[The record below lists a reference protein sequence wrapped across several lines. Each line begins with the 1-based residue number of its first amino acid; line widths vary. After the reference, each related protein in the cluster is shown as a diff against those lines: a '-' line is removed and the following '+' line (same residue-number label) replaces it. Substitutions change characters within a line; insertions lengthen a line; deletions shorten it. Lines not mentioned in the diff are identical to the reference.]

1 MYKRQILYGA
11 PVAKQ
16 LDEISLKI
24 FQEVKSNNKS
34 PHMTAITVGDNPASL
49 LYVSR
54 KKEKAE
60 ELGVEF
66 NWIKLDKNT
75 SQEKLKELVETESKN
90 TDGLIIQL
98 PLPDHLSSEDVIN
111 CIPPD
116 VDVDGLTSY
125 NLGSLFSNEFK
136 LIPATSLAVLEL
148 LNFYQIKTEDKAI
161 VIAGRSRLVSS
172 PLAKILSSKSYNANV
187 TVIHSKTSNQKQFIT
202 QADIFI
208 SAVGSAKLYDS
219 SYFKQGAT
227 IIDIGISSVDGK
239 TYGDIDTQNISE
251 VASYRSPFPGGVGPI
266 TVSALFFNLSRL
278 VKTN

>member
-1 MYKRQILYGA
+1 MEQILYGA

-24 FQEVKSNNKS
+24 FQEVKSNNKT

-125 NLGSLFSNEFK
+125 NLGSLFSNEYK

-219 SYFKQGAT
+219 SYFKQGVT

>member
-1 MYKRQILYGA
+1 MEQILYGA

-24 FQEVKSNNKS
+24 FQEVKSNNKT

-111 CIPPD
+111 CIPPH

-125 NLGSLFSNEFK
+125 NLGSLFSNEYK

-148 LNFYQIKTEDKAI
+148 LNFYQIKTEDKVI

-208 SAVGSAKLYDS
+208 SAVGTAKLYDS
-219 SYFKQGAT
+219 SYFKQGVT

-239 TYGDIDTQNISE
+239 TYGDIDTQNISQ

>member
-1 MYKRQILYGA
+1 MEQILYGT

-66 NWIKLDKNT
+66 NWIKLYKNT
-75 SQEKLKELVETESKN
+75 SQEKLKKLVETESKN

-111 CIPPD
+111 CIPPH

-125 NLGSLFSNEFK
+125 NLGSLFSNEYK

>member
-1 MYKRQILYGA
+1 MEQILYGA

-111 CIPPD
+111 CIPPH
-116 VDVDGLTSY
+116 VDVDGLTSF
-125 NLGSLFSNEFK
+125 NLGSLFSNEYK

>member
-1 MYKRQILYGA
+1 MEQILYGA

-98 PLPDHLSSEDVIN
+98 PLPVHLSSEDVIN
-111 CIPPD
+111 CIPPH

-125 NLGSLFSNEFK
+125 NLGSLYSNEYK
-136 LIPATSLAVLEL
+136 VIPATSLAVLEL
-148 LNFYQIKTEDKAI
+148 LNFYQIKTEDKAV

-187 TVIHSKTSNQKQFIT
+187 TVIHSKTSNQTQFIT

>member
-1 MYKRQILYGA
+1 MEQILYGA

-24 FQEVKSNNKS
+24 FQEVKSNNKT

-125 NLGSLFSNEFK
+125 NLGSLFSNEYK
-136 LIPATSLAVLEL
+136 LIPATSLSVLEL

>member
-1 MYKRQILYGA
+1 MEQILYGA

-16 LDEISLKI
+16 LDDISLKI
-24 FQEVKSNNKS
+24 FQEVKSNNKT

-60 ELGVEF
+60 RLGVEF
-66 NWIKLDKNT
+66 HWIKLDKNT
-75 SQEKLKELVETESKN
+75 SQEKLKKLVETESKN
-90 TDGLIIQL
+90 TNGLIIQL

-125 NLGSLFSNEFK
+125 NLGSLFSNEYK

-239 TYGDIDTQNISE
+239 TYGDIDTQNLNE

-278 VKTN
+278 VNTN

>member
-1 MYKRQILYGA
+1 MEQLLYGD
-11 PVAKQ
+11 PVARQ
-16 LDEISLKI
+16 LDEISFKV
-24 FQEVKSNNKS
+24 FRDAKSNNKT
-34 PHMTAITVGDNPASL
+34 PHLTAITVGDNSASL

-60 ELGVEF
+60 QLGVEF
-66 NWIKLDKNT
+66 NWLKLDENT
-75 SQEKLKELVETESKN
+75 TQENLNELIQEQSKT
-90 TDGLIIQL
+90 TDGLIVQL
-98 PLPDHLSSEDVIN
+98 PLPNHLNSEDVIN

-125 NLGSLFSNEFK
+125 NLGSLFSNEYK

-187 TVIHSKTSNQKQFIT
+187 TVIHSKTSNQKQFIA

-208 SAVGSAKLYDS
+208 SAVGSAKLYDF
-219 SYFKQGAT
+219 SYFKKGAT
-227 IIDIGISSVDGK
+227 IIDIGISTVDGK
-239 TYGDIDTQNISE
+239 NYGDIDTQNLSE
-251 VASYRSPFPGGVGPI
+251 VVSYRSPFPGGVGPI

>member
-1 MYKRQILYGA
+1 MEQILYGA

-66 NWIKLDKNT
+66 SWIKLDKNT

-111 CIPPD
+111 CIPPH

-125 NLGSLFSNEFK
+125 NLGSLFSNEYK

>member
-1 MYKRQILYGA
+1 MEQILYGA

-24 FQEVKSNNKS
+24 FQEVKSNNKT

-125 NLGSLFSNEFK
+125 NLGSLFSNEYK

-148 LNFYQIKTEDKAI
+148 LNFYQIKTEDKVI

-208 SAVGSAKLYDS
+208 SAVGSAKLYDF

-278 VKTN
+278 LKTN

>member
-1 MYKRQILYGA
+1 MEQLLYGD
-11 PVAKQ
+11 PVARQ
-16 LDEISLKI
+16 LDEISFKV
-24 FQEVKSNNKS
+24 FRDAKSNNKT
-34 PHMTAITVGDNPASL
+34 PHLTAITVGDNSASL

-54 KKEKAE
+54 KKEKAKQ
-60 ELGVEF
+60 LGVEF
-66 NWIKLDKNT
+66 NWLKLDENT
-75 SQEKLKELVETESKN
+75 TQENLNELIQEQSKT
-90 TDGLIIQL
+90 TDGLIVQL
-98 PLPDHLSSEDVIN
+98 PLPNHLNSEDVIN

-125 NLGSLFSNEFK
+125 NLGSLFSNEYK

-208 SAVGSAKLYDS
+208 SAVGSAKLYDF
-219 SYFKQGAT
+219 SYFKKGAT

-239 TYGDIDTQNISE
+239 NYGDIDTQNLSE
-251 VASYRSPFPGGVGPI
+251 VVSYRSPFPGGVGPI

>member
-1 MYKRQILYGA
+1 MEQILYGA

-24 FQEVKSNNKS
+24 FQEVKSNNKT

-54 KKEKAE
+54 KKEKAD

-125 NLGSLFSNEFK
+125 NLGGLFSNEYK

-148 LNFYQIKTEDKAI
+148 LNFYQIKTEDKVI

-227 IIDIGISSVDGK
+227 IIDIGISSIDGK

>member
-1 MYKRQILYGA
+1 MEQILYGA

-75 SQEKLKELVETESKN
+75 SQEKLKELVESESKN

-125 NLGSLFSNEFK
+125 NLGSLFSNEYK

>member
-1 MYKRQILYGA
+1 MEQILYGA

-24 FQEVKSNNKS
+24 FQEVKSNNKT

-75 SQEKLKELVETESKN
+75 SQEKLKEVVESESKN

-98 PLPDHLSSEDVIN
+98 PLPDHLSSKDVIN

-116 VDVDGLTSY
+116 IDVDGLTSY
-125 NLGSLFSNEFK
+125 NLGSLYSNEYK
-136 LIPATSLAVLEL
+136 VIPATSLAVLEL
-148 LNFYQIKTEDKAI
+148 LNFYQIKTEDKAV

-251 VASYRSPFPGGVGPI
+251 VASYRTPFPGGVGPI

>member
-1 MYKRQILYGA
+1 MEQILYGA

-125 NLGSLFSNEFK
+125 NLGSLFSNEYK

-148 LNFYQIKTEDKAI
+148 LNFYQIKTEDKVI

-251 VASYRSPFPGGVGPI
+251 VASHRSPFPGGVGPI